1 MNKDITQ
8 TERDAMVMQLYE
20 KLQVD
25 ESGMLTC
32 SELESDYGMPPEAAL
47 MHVES

>member
-1 MNKDITQ
+1 
-8 TERDAMVMQLYE
+8 MQLYE

-32 SELESDYGMPPEAAL
+32 AELEPWVDSWGARVLSSSRAAR
-47 MHVES
+47 